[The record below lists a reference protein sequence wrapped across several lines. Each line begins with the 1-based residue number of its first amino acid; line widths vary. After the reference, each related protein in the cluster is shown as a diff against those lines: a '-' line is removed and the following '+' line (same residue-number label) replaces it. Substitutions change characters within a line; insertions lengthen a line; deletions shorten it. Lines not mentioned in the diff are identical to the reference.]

1 MSLAGG
7 PIPTYRVDIALPP
20 EERYVEIARDFAP
33 RMRDMTTVFND
44 LLDSIFRYPIVCW
57 LVKTCA
63 KLFLCRLHDDEQDR
77 EVKSVAKLVGMENYL
92 LIALNILLDVM
103 MGCTAGCILTEPN
116 SQRPT
121 EATSCLMHFRTLDWA
136 MDPLRHLLIVVEFV
150 DSRDDPHRVIA
161 TSITYAGFLGTLTA
175 TRPGLSVSLNY
186 RPSNEHSCSSIAVR
200 KHQLL
205 VLFGFRPSVASVLRS
220 VILREGGWALHETSA
235 SDSASSPIITLAT
248 QLTKQ
253 PTSPCYLTLSD
264 GVNAA
269 VIEKDVYGG
278 KLKTSDRFIVQT
290 NHDTHKSGCC
300 SGRRIMPSHPDDA
313 RASLL
318 GAEPW
323 LKDSNLRMTML
334 HEKWL
339 LHAAGAETVSPVGIE
354 KKDENGLCFGQR
366 ADVSSVRPRVGVK
379 EHLLQEWMMEFPII
393 NECSHYGCIMD
404 PRMGDIRWLVRGM
417 IEYDPKNPR
426 F

>member
-1 MSLAGG
+1 MPLAKG
-7 PIPTYRVDIALPP
+7 PIPTYRVDIAIAP
-20 EERYVEIARDFAP
+20 EKRYVEVARDFAP
-33 RMRDMTTVFND
+33 RMRDMTAIFND
-44 LLDSIFRYPIVCW
+44 LLASIFRYPIVCW
-57 LVKTCA
+57 LVKACVRVC
-63 KLFLCRLHDDEQDR
+63 LRRLHDDEQDR
-77 EVKSVAKLVGMENYL
+77 EVKSIAKLVGMDNYL

-116 SQRPT
+116 NPQPP
-121 EATSCLMHFRTLDWA
+121 EATSRLFHFRTLDWA

-150 DSRDDPHRVIA
+150 DSNDDPHRVIA
-161 TSITYAGFLGTLTA
+161 RSITYAGFVGTLTA
-175 TRPGLSVSLNY
+175 TRPGLSISLNY
-186 RPSNEHSCSSIAVR
+186 RPSNEHSCSSAAVR

-205 VLFGFRPSVASVLRS
+205 VLLGFRPSVASVLRS
-220 VILREGGWALHETSA
+220 VILREGGWALHETSESDNA
-235 SDSASSPIITLAT
+235 SAPITALAT

-253 PTSPCYLTLSD
+253 PTSPCYLTLCD
-264 GVNAA
+264 GLSAA
-269 VIEKDVYGG
+269 VIEKDVYSG
-278 KLKTSDRFIVQT
+278 KMKTSDRFIVQT

-300 SGRRIMPSHPDDA
+300 SGRRFMPSDSDDP

-339 LHAAGAETVSPVGIE
+339 LHAAGLDTTTPVEIE
-354 KKDENGLCFGQR
+354 KKEENGLCFSQR
-366 ADVSSVRPRVGVK
+366 ADVSNVRPRVGVK
-379 EHLLQEWMMEFPII
+379 ERLLQEWMMEFPII

-404 PRMGDIRWLVRGM
+404 PRTGDIRWLVRGM
-417 IEYDPKNPR
+417 IEYDPENPR